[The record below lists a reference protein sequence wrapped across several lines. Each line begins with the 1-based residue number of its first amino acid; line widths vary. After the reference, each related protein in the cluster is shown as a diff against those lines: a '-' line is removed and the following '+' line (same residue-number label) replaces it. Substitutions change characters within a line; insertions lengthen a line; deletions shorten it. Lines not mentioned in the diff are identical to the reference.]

1 MASDHLGPRNPRIGH
16 LRRLVRSRRA
26 RHDEGCLVAEGP
38 KLVVEAVATGRTI
51 EVFCAADHLGDPRY
65 AEPVA
70 RAQAAGIPVWTVAP
84 GALERV
90 ADAVTPQPV
99 MAVVGIAPH
108 LPHVLPDVLPDVPS
122 HVPATGP
129 DGADGPMA
137 GTPAPGALVLASVA
151 DPGNVGTLVRSAEAA
166 GLTEVWVCGQSAD
179 PHSPKAVRASA
190 GSILRVPVHVR
201 TDVTTTLE
209 ELRHVGWHLV
219 ATAAG
224 APCIDDVVLPPG
236 TAMVLGSEAH
246 GLDPAVLAGINV
258 RVSIPMAGEVE
269 SLNVAVAGSLLAF
282 EFARRHRRPGATGMP
297 GA

>member
-26 RHDEGCLVAEGP
+26 RRDEGCLVAEGP
-38 KLVVEAVATGRTI
+38 KLVVEALATGRTI
-51 EVFCAADHLGDPRY
+51 EVFCAADHLDDPRF
-65 AEPVA
+65 AEPVTKA
-70 RAQAAGIPVWTVAP
+70 RSAGLPVWTVVP
-84 GALERV
+84 GVLERA
-90 ADAVTPQPV
+90 ADAVNPQPV
-99 MAVVGIAPH
+99 MAVVGIEPY
-108 LPHVLPDVLPDVPS
+108 LPHALTHVPS
-122 HVPATGP
+122 HVPAI
-129 DGADGPMA
+129 GADGTDGALA
-137 GTPAPGALVLASVA
+137 GTSAPGALVLASVA

-166 GLTEVWVCGQSAD
+166 GMTEVWVCGQSAD

-201 TDVTTTLE
+201 PDVITALE
-209 ELRHVGWHLV
+209 ELRHGGWHLV

-224 APCIDDVVLPPG
+224 APCIDDVVLPRG

-246 GLDPAVLAGINV
+246 GLDPVVLAGIDV

-282 EFARRHRRPGATGMP
+282 EFARRHRRPGATGAP
-297 GA
+297 VA